1 MEKILEVKSKIGN
14 SQLTLEKD
22 VINESSTNY
31 PKPVTIFKVRNERKN
46 FKERL
51 KTAYNLILN
60 GEIEDSFYLN
70 SDETNYLNNVLSKQ
84 EKEYQNLIKQYNT
97 KDRYI
102 SDMLK
107 FDIKSFLKKH
117 FDFKV
122 KFKNNIERNLESNL
136 LRSKEDEIKRYV
148 DLGVKSDKIL
158 FSEIPMVIWNVNK
171 NEPFDAKNQNHY
183 SLVQDD
189 GKITLKQDET
199 KVLSVSSYTELPIEE
214 INNSNGIIVT
224 HSNPEYWMF
233 NGNNFRF
240 TFI

>member
-122 KFKNNIERNLESNL
+122 KFKNNIESNL

-148 DLGVKSDKIL
+148 DLGVKPDKIL
-158 FSEIPMVIWNVNK
+158 FSELPLVIWNVNK

-183 SLVQDD
+183 SLVQDGD

-199 KVLSVSSYTELPIEE
+199 KVLSVSFYTELPIEE

-224 HSNPEYWMF
+224 HSNSEYWMF

>member
-1 MEKILEVKSKIGN
+1 
-14 SQLTLEKD
+14 
-22 VINESSTNY
+22 
-31 PKPVTIFKVRNERKN
+31 
-46 FKERL
+46 
-51 KTAYNLILN
+51 
-60 GEIEDSFYLN
+60 
-70 SDETNYLNNVLSKQ
+70 
-84 EKEYQNLIKQYNT
+84 
-97 KDRYI
+97 
-102 SDMLK
+102 MLK

-122 KFKNNIERNLESNL
+122 KFKNNIESNL

-148 DLGVKSDKIL
+148 DLGVKPDKIL
-158 FSEIPMVIWNVNK
+158 FSEIPMVTWNVNK
-171 NEPFDAKNQNHY
+171 NEPFDAKNKNHY